1 MRIRAFMMALLLL
14 VMVCVGR
21 AVQLQALEAQS
32 FAAQAAEKMQ
42 NTRELLP
49 ERRRHHRPQRGGAR
63 HHPAGHARHG

>member
-32 FAAQAAEKMQ
+32 FAAQAAEKM
-42 NTRELLP
+42 
-49 ERRRHHRPQRGGAR
+49 
-63 HHPAGHARHG
+63 